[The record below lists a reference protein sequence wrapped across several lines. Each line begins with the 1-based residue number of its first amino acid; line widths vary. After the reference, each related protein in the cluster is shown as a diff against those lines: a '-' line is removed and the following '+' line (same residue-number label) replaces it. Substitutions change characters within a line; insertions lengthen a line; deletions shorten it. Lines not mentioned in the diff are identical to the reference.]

1 MYQLR
6 HYQQGS
12 TPAIVSYLATTKGR
26 NPIVALPTGAGKSL
40 CIADFI
46 QWALTKKRKVL
57 VLSHVREILEQ
68 NAATIEKY
76 NDFFMVRLYHKTLD
90 SKPGKVRK

>member
-1 MYQLR
+1 MYKLR
-6 HYQQGS
+6 HYQDGS
-12 TPAIVSYLATTKGR
+12 TPAIVSYLAVNKKR

-76 NDFFMVRLYHKTLD
+76 NDFFMVRLYHKRILTIFIYY
-90 SKPGKVRK
+90 